1 MKSIEKL
8 ESYFEHEM
16 PLLIQ
21 KLQPETQPLW
31 GTMNATKMLDNLND
45 PFKLCTGVYPF
56 PEGSILEKAEKFK
69 VITLLSDRAL
79 PKGFDNPLIR
89 LLSKSTDL
97 EHEQAKADLLAGYQL
112 FKAYFISKGAAHT
125 MPHNN
130 FWLSQLP

>member
-97 EHEQAKADLLAGYQL
+97 EHEQAKTDLQAGYQL

>member
-56 PEGSILEKAEKFK
+56 A
-69 VITLLSDRAL
+69 
-79 PKGFDNPLIR
+79 
-89 LLSKSTDL
+89 
-97 EHEQAKADLLAGYQL
+97 
-112 FKAYFISKGAAHT
+112 
-125 MPHNN
+125 
-130 FWLSQLP
+130 

>member
-31 GTMNATKMLDNLND
+31 GTMNATKMLDHLND

-56 PEGSILEKAEKFK
+56 AEGSILEKAEKFK

-97 EHEQAKADLLAGYQL
+97 EHEQAKTDLQAG
-112 FKAYFISKGAAHT
+112 
-125 MPHNN
+125 
-130 FWLSQLP
+130 